1 MVMTMI
7 VIHKCRYNPQR
18 YWQQW
23 AVLQYEPGDPDPV
36 LTGCR
41 YFQTKGGA
49 EAYKAKLEEVM
60 GDADRQEKA
69 GAGGAADQ

>member
-1 MVMTMI
+1 MVRI
-7 VIHKCRYNPQR
+7 EVRQCRFDPGN
-18 YWQQW
+18 YWKRW

-41 YFQTKGGA
+41 YFQTRGGA

>member
-1 MVMTMI
+1 MI
-7 VIHKCRYNPQR
+7 EIRRCRYNPQR

-23 AVLQYEPGDPDPV
+23 AVLQYEQLPTDPAPV

-49 EAYKAKLEEVM
+49 EAYKAKLEEAM
-60 GDADRQEKA
+60 ADADRQEA
-69 GAGGAADQ
+69 